1 MKQIDNFLSWLKRIF
16 HAQPSADVKST
27 PLEYVDFSLRK
38 EVNTG
43 DINNLGPQVLL
54 VRTRAD
60 GIVERDFMSVIEA
73 NYLLLNDV
81 DNGTVY
87 VSGRIEYIHVWSGD
101 WDQSA

>member
-1 MKQIDNFLSWLKRIF
+1 MNKLLSWMKRIF
-16 HAQPSADVKST
+16 ISLPTVDHKST
-27 PLEYVDFSLRK
+27 PCEYIDFSLRQ

-43 DINNLGPQVLL
+43 DINSLGPQVLL

-73 NYLLLNDV
+73 NYRLFNDT

-87 VSGRIEYIHVWSGD
+87 VSGHIEYVHVYSGD
-101 WDQSA
+101 WDQSL